1 MEPWSKLE
9 GKVVMVTGAS
19 SGLGRELC
27 IDLANAGCKV
37 VAAARR
43 MDRLKSLCEEIN
55 QFVDASELAYAPR
68 PGSIRYRAAAV
79 ELDVAGD
86 SEAIR
91 LAVEKAWKCFGRI
104 DTLINNAGV
113 RGGTKS
119 SLYLSEEEWNDV
131 VRTNLT
137 GSWLVSKYVG
147 LCMVRALQG
156 GCIINISSAAGL
168 NRTQIHGSLAY
179 SSSKSGLN
187 SMTKV
192 MALELG
198 KHNIRVNSISP
209 GLFPSEITE
218 SLMKKEWLKDV
229 CARTVPL
236 RTFLTSDPALTSLIR
251 YLIHDSSDQALRMEA
266 WSNLEGKVVMVTGA
280 SSGFGRE
287 LCFDLAKA
295 GCKVIAAARR
305 TNRLKSLCEEI
316 NSYICI

>member
-1 MEPWSKLE
+1 MEPWSNLD

-86 SEAIR
+86 SEAVR

-119 SLYLSEEEWNDV
+119 SLFISEEEWNKV

-147 LCMVRALQG
+147 LCMVGALQG
-156 GCIINISSAAGL
+156 GCIINISSTAGL

-192 MALELG
+192 LG
-198 KHNIRVNSISP
+198 
-209 GLFPSEITE
+209 
-218 SLMKKEWLKDV
+218 
-229 CARTVPL
+229 
-236 RTFLTSDPALTSLIR
+236 
-251 YLIHDSSDQALRMEA
+251 
-266 WSNLEGKVVMVTGA
+266 
-280 SSGFGRE
+280 
-287 LCFDLAKA
+287 
-295 GCKVIAAARR
+295 RR
-305 TNRLKSLCEEI
+305 TKRRIIAFIGKKRRSNRMPEERVMGKEAFCHCEAPA
-316 NSYICI
+316 